1 MTIGERLYNL
11 RKERNLSQEDLAN
24 ELDVSRQSISKW
36 ETNQSMPDFDKI
48 ISLCQFFNITTDE
61 LLTGNRDIVEA
72 KENSIKSNYAR
83 NLAVAIG
90 LYIFSI
96 VSFLIFASGFKQPI
110 IGVCVGLTLVAVATG
125 IIIYNSIM
133 YGKKK
138 VKSEEQKK
146 QERQL
151 NLISEA
157 VILVGIVLYFLLSF
171 LTRAWYI
178 TWVIYIIIPAV
189 IIIIKIFF
197 SFKDKKEE
205 EDTLDEQG
213 N

>member
-146 QERQL
+146 QEKQL